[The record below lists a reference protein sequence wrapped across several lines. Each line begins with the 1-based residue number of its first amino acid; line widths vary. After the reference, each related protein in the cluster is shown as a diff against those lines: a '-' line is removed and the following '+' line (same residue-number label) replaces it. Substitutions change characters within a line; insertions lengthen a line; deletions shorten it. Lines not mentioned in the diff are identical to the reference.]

1 MPQIS
6 GKFLKMMPKTEGE
19 KDGREWV
26 RTQFAI
32 MTMDNNPKM
41 VAFDVFG
48 HDKVGVVETLQTGNT
63 IVVDYAPESREFNEK
78 FYTNLQCLR
87 IMVASKVEVSG
98 GEAK

>member
-32 MTMDNNPKM
+32 LTMDTNPKW

-48 HDKVGVVETLQTGNT
+48 HDKVAVVETLQVGNT
-63 IVVDYAPESREFNEK
+63 VVVEYAPESREYNEK
-78 FYTNLQCLR
+78 FYTNLKCER
-87 IMVASKVEVSG
+87 ILVASKIDVPEG
-98 GEAK
+98 GAQ

>member
-19 KDGREWV
+19 KDGKEWV

-32 MTMDNNPKM
+32 MSMDTNPKM

-48 HDKVGVVETLQTGNT
+48 HDKVAVVETLQTGNT
-63 IVVDYAPESREFNEK
+63 VMVDYAPESREFNEK
-78 FYTNLQCLR
+78 FYTNLQCIR
-87 IMVASKVEVSG
+87 IMVASKVEVPG
-98 GEAK
+98 GGAQ

>member
-6 GKFLKMMPKTEGE
+6 GKFLKMMPKNEGE
-19 KDGREWV
+19 KDGKEWV
-26 RTQFAI
+26 RTQFVI
-32 MTMDNNPKM
+32 MTMDNNPKW

-48 HDKVGVVETLQTGNT
+48 HDKVAVVETLQPGSTV
-63 IVVDYAPESREFNEK
+63 IVEYAPESREYNEK

-87 IMVASKVEVSG
+87 IMVASKVEVWG

>member
-19 KDGREWV
+19 KDGKEWV

-32 MTMDNNPKM
+32 LTMDNNPKW

-48 HDKVGVVETLQTGNT
+48 HDKVAVVETLQPGNT
-63 IVVDYAPESREFNEK
+63 VIVEYTPESREYNEK
-78 FYTNLQCLR
+78 FYTKLQCLR
-87 IMVASKVEVSG
+87 IMVASKVEITEG
-98 GEAK
+98 GKQ

>member
-19 KDGREWV
+19 KEGKEWV

-32 MTMDNNPKM
+32 MSMDTNPKM
-41 VAFDVFG
+41 IAFDVFG
-48 HDKVGVVETLQTGNT
+48 HDKVAVVETLQTGNT
-63 IVVDYAPESREFNEK
+63 VIVEYAPESREYNEK

-87 IMVASKVEVSG
+87 IMVASKVEVPG
-98 GEAK
+98 GGAQ

>member
-19 KDGREWV
+19 KDGKEWV

-32 MTMDNNPKM
+32 ISMDTNAKM

-48 HDKVGVVETLQTGNT
+48 HDKVAVVETLQTGNT
-63 IVVDYAPESREFNEK
+63 VMVDYAPESREYNEK
-78 FYTNLQCLR
+78 FYTNLQCSR
-87 IMVASKVEVSG
+87 IMVASKVEVPEG
-98 GEAK
+98 GAQ